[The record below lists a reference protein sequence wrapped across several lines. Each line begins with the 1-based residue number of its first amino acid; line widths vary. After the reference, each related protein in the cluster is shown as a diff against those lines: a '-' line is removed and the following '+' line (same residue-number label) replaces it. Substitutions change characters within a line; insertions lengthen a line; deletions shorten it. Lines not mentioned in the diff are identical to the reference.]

1 MYNRKQAIT
10 LLQQKYLAFYS
21 EFTPADDDEAKDA
34 VDRLDDWII
43 DAIIEA
49 SMGSIHTLPKHHDP
63 VVKNSFE

>member
-1 MYNRKQAIT
+1 MYNRKQAIA

-21 EFTPADDDEAKDA
+21 EFTPADDEAKDA

-49 SMGSIHTLPKHHDP
+49 SRGSIHTLPKHHDS

>member
-21 EFTPADDDEAKDA
+21 EFAPADEEAKDA
-34 VDRLDDWII
+34 VARLDDWII

-49 SMGSIHTLPKHHDP
+49 SKGSLRIAPKYHYP
-63 VVKNSFE
+63 VVENSFE